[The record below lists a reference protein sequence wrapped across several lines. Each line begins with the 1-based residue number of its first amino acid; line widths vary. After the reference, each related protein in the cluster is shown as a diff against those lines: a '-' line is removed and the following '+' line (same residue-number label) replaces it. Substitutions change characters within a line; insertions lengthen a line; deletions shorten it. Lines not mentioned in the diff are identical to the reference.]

1 MRGRETGEAGFS
13 LIEALA
19 AVAIMAAILM
29 AIGSVAGQW
38 LPNWRRGFN
47 DVQQAGLLDLG
58 VERITSDVA
67 AAEYVSTDAQLAA
80 PFFEGGPSSVMF
92 VRPAIGPN
100 ARAELEIVWIH
111 EVEAAEGAQMV
122 RERASFAPAQ
132 PGAVKPALAFHDPV
146 VLARPP
152 FRLAF
157 AYAGPDR
164 AWLESWRG
172 AAKLPLAFR
181 VSVRETR
188 TGRVLAASTAV
199 GLHVTAPAP
208 SPTQASAADDIN
220 GEAAAK

>member
-1 MRGRETGEAGFS
+1 MRDCESGEAGFS

-19 AVAIMAAILM
+19 AVAIMAAILY

-38 LPNWRRGFN
+38 LPNWRRGFA
-47 DVQQAGLLDLG
+47 DVQQADLLDLG
-58 VERITSDVA
+58 VERIASDVA
-67 AAEYVSTDAQLAA
+67 AAEYEAPDALAA
-80 PFFEGGPSSVMF
+80 TPLFEGGPSSAMF

-100 ARAELEIVWIH
+100 AGAALEIVWIH
-111 EVEAAEGAQMV
+111 EVEAPGGPQMV
-122 RERASFAPAQ
+122 RERAPFATAPA
-132 PGAVKPALAFHDPV
+132 GSAKPTLSFHDPV

-172 AAKLPLAFR
+172 APKLPLAFR
-181 VSVRETR
+181 VTVRETR
-188 TGRVLAASTAV
+188 TNRILAASTAV

-208 SPTQASAADDIN
+208 RPTQESAPDATD
-220 GEAAAK
+220 GGAVAK